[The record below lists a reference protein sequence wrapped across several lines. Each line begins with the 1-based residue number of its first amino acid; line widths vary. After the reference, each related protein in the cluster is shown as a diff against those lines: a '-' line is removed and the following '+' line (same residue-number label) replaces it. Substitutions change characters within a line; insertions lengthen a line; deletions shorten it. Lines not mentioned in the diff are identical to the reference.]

1 MGGSVDPRLQRLLG
15 GEMLASLRAR
25 LRQRLE
31 RGVTATFRLG
41 GVNDAE
47 RHALASLLGRR
58 TRATDSMTLDIGEL
72 DAALRHAGVAAS
84 LHEALERL
92 DGAIV
97 DHKAERTALQ
107 AQWQA
112 LRERCTDERLA
123 AWIGQARGLSLLK
136 RLGRNPSAAGKI
148 LDAAQ
153 AVLDK
158 LPAAGTP
165 RSRLAAEVLGDAH
178 GLDAG
183 RPVASV
189 VLAALRGASAEAAA
203 ADEIPANDDSARDV
217 WAAAGVLVNELAR
230 PALFLNL
237 PAAAGFQAL
246 GEPGYVSLRA
256 LLRSPPR
263 WELAGR
269 DIYVCENPNLIAI
282 AADALG
288 ARCAPLVCT
297 DGMPGA
303 AQRTLL
309 LQLARAGA
317 RLHYHGDFD
326 WAGLAIGN
334 WVMRASGARPWR
346 FGVAD
351 YLAALGV
358 VAVSGRALGLEGVD
372 ADWDA
377 DLASAMRA
385 HDRAVD
391 EEAIVAIL
399 IRDLEGAGLEERP
412 VS

>member
-1 MGGSVDPRLQRLLG
+1 MSVGEPADPRLLRLLG
-15 GEMLASLRAR
+15 GETLASLRAR

-31 RGVTATFRLG
+31 RGVTGTFRLG
-41 GVNDAE
+41 GVNDTE

-58 TRATDSMTLDIGEL
+58 THASDSMTLDIGEL

-84 LHEALERL
+84 LREALERL
-92 DGAIV
+92 DGVIV
-97 DHKAERTALQ
+97 DHKAERIALQ
-107 AQWQA
+107 AQWQT
-112 LRERCTDERLA
+112 LRDRSADERLA
-123 AWIGQARGLSLLK
+123 AWIGQTRGLSLLK
-136 RLGRNPSAAGKI
+136 RLGRDPSAAGKI

-178 GLDAG
+178 ALDSG

-189 VLAALRGASAEAAA
+189 VLAVLRWANAEAAD
-203 ADEIPANDDSARDV
+203 DEIPANEDSARDV
-217 WAAAGVLVNELAR
+217 WAAAGVLVNELSR

-237 PAAAGFQAL
+237 PAAVGFHTP
-246 GEPGYVSLRA
+246 GEPGYLSLRA

-263 WELAGR
+263 WDVAGR
-269 DIYVCENPNLIAI
+269 DIYVCENPNLVAI
-282 AADALG
+282 VADTLG
-288 ARCAPLVCT
+288 ARAAPLACT

-317 RLHYHGDFD
+317 HLHYHGDFD

-334 WVMRASGARPWR
+334 WVMRASGAHPWR

-358 VAVSGRALGLEGVD
+358 VPVSGRALGPESVD

-391 EEAIVAIL
+391 EEAIAAIL
-399 IRDLEGAGLEERP
+399 IRDLEGAGL
-412 VS
+412 